1 MLSAFKKEKTKLANA
16 ELIASSESGSLF
28 LQLLK
33 YGDLY
38 AITGENFFGTSG
50 INYNSYNL
58 SRSQSYFLFLK
69 TTVGMLAID
78 RFVTRTGEIDM
89 DGQIIP
95 VNQIEVFF
103 GNKVTTVI
111 NVCKNERGLF
121 EMIVKLLN
129 CILNDVEF
137 KVFTDDGV
145 QILNKYQ
152 RGEITLDNYN

>member
-1 MLSAFKKEKTKLANA
+1 MFGIKKQEKTKLV
-16 ELIASSESGSLF
+16 SSEFIACSERGLF
-28 LQLLK
+28 YFELVK
-33 YGDLY
+33 CGDLY
-38 AITGENFFGTSG
+38 SILSKRRNG
-50 INYNSYNL
+50 INYNSYDL
-58 SRSQSYFLFLK
+58 GRAQSYFLFLK
-69 TTVGMLAID
+69 VTVEMMAID
-78 RFVTRTGEIDM
+78 RFVTRTGEIDL
-89 DGQIIP
+89 DGEIIP

-103 GNKVTTVI
+103 GDRTTTVI
-111 NVCKNERGLF
+111 NVYKNERGLF

>member
-1 MLSAFKKEKTKLANA
+1 MFGIKKQEKTKLV
-16 ELIASSESGSLF
+16 SSEFIAFSERGLF
-28 LQLLK
+28 YFELVK
-33 YGDLY
+33 CGDLY
-38 AITGENFFGTSG
+38 SILSKRRNG
-50 INYNSYNL
+50 INYNSYDL
-58 SRSQSYFLFLK
+58 DRAQSYFLFLK
-69 TTVGMLAID
+69 VTVEMMAID
-78 RFVTRTGEIDM
+78 RFVTRTGEIDL
-89 DGQIIP
+89 DGEIIP

-103 GNKVTTVI
+103 GDRTTTVI
-111 NVCKNERGLF
+111 NVYKNERGLF